1 MKCIGILSRASAIWL
16 GDIASASVDMR
27 SRRSRVLAGG
37 DHDDYAY
44 LGWRARV
51 GISNDCI

>member
-1 MKCIGILSRASAIWL
+1 
-16 GDIASASVDMR
+16 VDTR